1 MMFNVPF
8 NKSELSSEE
17 LMTILIGSLDIKKVS
32 FIASFCILLNL
43 ISFIKTPFS
52 NSC

>member
-1 MMFNVPF
+1 MLFNVSF
-8 NKSELSSEE
+8 NKSELSSDE
-17 LMTILIGSLDIKKVS
+17 LITILIGSFDIKKVS
-32 FIASFCILLNL
+32 FIASFCIVLNF